1 MIIQK
6 GSSRYYPTRLATTL
20 TSGNSAVVSSAV
32 SSSTSTTTGDDGA
45 TEQGFIIVETNY
57 KLYAYTGKLKLRLNK
72 VQRFP
77 K

>member
-1 MIIQK
+1 MLDIIQK

-32 SSSTSTTTGDDGA
+32 SSTSTTTGEDGA

-57 KLYAYTGKLKLRLNK
+57 KLYAYTGKLS
-72 VQRFP
+72 
-77 K
+77 